1 MKPIAVYPLTGKMPL
16 CAAVARA
23 EALLRDE
30 PDTLYEIVI
39 RKHKSTRSIEQNST
53 LWMWATE
60 LQDTD
65 VNELAGHDKQWWYDE
80 FKLKFEIPILERDEG
95 LNFDMDRA
103 IYAEQTNPDRKEHM
117 RKLLADSLHVS
128 DMGVEQTSEAMEA
141 FMQYA
146 VNHGVLLTIPEERI

>member
-1 MKPIAVYPLTGKMPL
+1 MKPLAVYPLTGKMPL
-16 CAAVARA
+16 AAAHARA

-65 VNELAGHDKQWWYDE
+65 VNELAGHDKQYWYDK
-80 FKLKFEIPILERDEG
+80 FKRKFVLPILERDEG
-95 LNFDMDRA
+95 ADFSEIRTLYAKSSPVQQEKLKQLIADA
-103 IYAEQTNPDRKEHM
+103 I
-117 RKLLADSLHVS
+117 HVS
-128 DMGVEQTSEAMEA
+128 DLDVTQTSEAMEA